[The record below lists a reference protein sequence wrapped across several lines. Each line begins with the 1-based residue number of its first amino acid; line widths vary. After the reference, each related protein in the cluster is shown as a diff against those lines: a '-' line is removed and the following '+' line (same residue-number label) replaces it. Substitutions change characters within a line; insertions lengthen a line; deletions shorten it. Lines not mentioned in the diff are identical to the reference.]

1 MKLNFGKFR
10 AKKSAPVTKK
20 DTRGIAIAGNIIVD
34 VLNNITEYPKPSML
48 ATVLSSEKAVG
59 GCVPNTIVDIA
70 KIDGDLL
77 LKAYGLIGDDD
88 NGKLALSHMEQHGVD
103 VSNVKVVDGIQT
115 GTTNV
120 MFDLS
125 TKERTFF
132 CAQGATS
139 IYDVDDID
147 IDSIDC
153 EFFHVGYA
161 FLMDRFDSADEE
173 DGTRLAKLLRLVS
186 ERGIKT
192 SLDAVSADRPDYA
205 EKLIPALKHCN
216 YTIMNES
223 ECCAVTG
230 LAPYHEDGT
239 LNIENIKKTLEM
251 FMDYGVK
258 EKAIIHCRDAGF
270 MMTADREF
278 IMVPSFEIP
287 KDYIKGS
294 VGAGD
299 AFAAGCLYG
308 IYQGYDNKKILEFA
322 SCASAANL
330 SEADAVSGMKSREEL
345 EKIEKMFKRKTL

>member
-1 MKLNFGKFR
+1 M
-10 AKKSAPVTKK
+10 SETKK
-20 DTRGIAIAGNIIVD
+20 CSRGITIAGNIIVD
-34 VLNNITEYPKPSML
+34 ILNNISEYPKPSML
-48 ATVLSSEKAVG
+48 APIHSSSKAVG
-59 GCVPNTIVDIA
+59 GCVPNTIIDIA
-70 KIDGDLL
+70 KIDPT
-77 LKAYGLIGDDD
+77 LKLNAYGLIGDDD
-88 NGKLALSHMEQHGVD
+88 NGKLALSYMESAGVNVD
-103 VSNVKVVDGIQT
+103 NVKTAKGMGT
-115 GTTNV
+115 GTTYV
-120 MFDLS
+120 MFDMS

-132 CAQGATS
+132 CALGANAV
-139 IYDVDDID
+139 YDVDDVDVDSLDCD
-147 IDSIDC
+147 I
-153 EFFHVGYA
+153 FHAGYA
-161 FLMDRFDSADEE
+161 FLMDRLDEADAE
-173 DGTRLAKLLRLVS
+173 DGTRFAKLLRKAS

-205 EKLIPALKHCN
+205 EKLIPALKHCS

-223 ECCAVTG
+223 ECCAVSG
-230 LAPYHEDGT
+230 LAPYHEDGS
-239 LNIENIKKTLEM
+239 LHIENIKKTLEM

-308 IYQGYDNKKILEFA
+308 LYQGYDNKRILEFA

-330 SEADAVSGMKSREEL
+330 SEADAVSGLRTKEEL